1 MLWRL
6 QRQEDTAAIFRIK
19 VEEESRRRGSFWMK
33 GQEER
38 LLTNQTIE
46 IMMKTV
52 TTDFLKVKNRIRTNR
67 KH

>member
-1 MLWRL
+1 MEDTAA
-6 QRQEDTAAIFRIK
+6 EDTAAIFRIK
-19 VEEESRRRGSFWMK
+19 VEEESRRRGSFFDE
-33 GQEER
+33 GTGGEAIDESD
-38 LLTNQTIE
+38 IE

>member
-1 MLWRL
+1 
-6 QRQEDTAAIFRIK
+6 
-19 VEEESRRRGSFWMK
+19 MK

>member
-1 MLWRL
+1 MEVTTA
-6 QRQEDTAAIFRIK
+6 EDTAAIFRIK
-19 VEEESRRRGSFWMK
+19 SGRRIPETGFFFWMK

-52 TTDFLKVKNRIRTNR
+52 TTDF
-67 KH
+67 

>member
-1 MLWRL
+1 MEVTAA
-6 QRQEDTAAIFRIK
+6 EDTAAIFRIK

>member
-1 MLWRL
+1 
-6 QRQEDTAAIFRIK
+6 
-19 VEEESRRRGSFWMK
+19 MK

-52 TTDFLKVKNRIRTNR
+52 TTNFLEVRNRIRTNR
-67 KH
+67 KY

>member
-1 MLWRL
+1 MEVTTA
-6 QRQEDTAAIFRIK
+6 EDTAAIFRIK